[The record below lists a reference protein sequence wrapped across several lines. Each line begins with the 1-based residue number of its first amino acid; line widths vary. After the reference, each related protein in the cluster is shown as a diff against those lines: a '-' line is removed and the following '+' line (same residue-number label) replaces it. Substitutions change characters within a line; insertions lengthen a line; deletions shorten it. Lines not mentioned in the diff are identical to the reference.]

1 MEEINNTK
9 LIEIGKSVVEKERDA
24 VSHLLEVIDET
35 FVEVVHTLS
44 SLEGKLIITGMGKS
58 GNIARKIAS
67 TLSSIGLPSLYLNP
81 AEAKHGDLGVIKV
94 GDVVMLLSNSG
105 ETDELN
111 SIINYCKRFEI
122 TIIGMTRKGDSTLY
136 NVSNVKIVLPAIP
149 EASHLGV
156 PTTSSTMM
164 IVYGDAI
171 AVALHHKNR
180 FSKESYHILHPGGQI
195 GARLTYVKSI
205 MHTGSDIPMVNLG
218 TPLMDAVLEMTKK
231 RFGCVGIVNEKGEL
245 QGIITD
251 GDLRRNIEY
260 DIRAKKVDD
269 IMHYN
274 PKVLQPDIMAFEA
287 MSLMNKNSITNV
299 FVVEGNKPIGII
311 HIHDLLKLGVA

>member
-1 MEEINNTK
+1 
-9 LIEIGKSVVEKERDA
+9 
-24 VSHLLEVIDET
+24 
-35 FVEVVHTLS
+35 
-44 SLEGKLIITGMGKS
+44 
-58 GNIARKIAS
+58 
-67 TLSSIGLPSLYLNP
+67 
-81 AEAKHGDLGVIKV
+81 
-94 GDVVMLLSNSG
+94 
-105 ETDELN
+105 
-111 SIINYCKRFEI
+111 
-122 TIIGMTRKGDSTLY
+122 
-136 NVSNVKIVLPAIP
+136 
-149 EASHLGV
+149 
-156 PTTSSTMM
+156 
-164 IVYGDAI
+164 
-171 AVALHHKNR
+171 
-180 FSKESYHILHPGGQI
+180 
-195 GARLTYVKSI
+195 
-205 MHTGSDIPMVNLG
+205 
-218 TPLMDAVLEMTKK
+218 MDAVLEMTKK